1 MQTFLCSCVSAY
13 VQVHI
18 HVCLWTCVVEARGR
32 CQVSSSNESLIQI
45 LLPNL
50 KFISSAKWASQWA
63 PGSRLSL
70 YPHSHHWGSN
80 VHCYIML
87 LHGCWGVKRK
97 SSWSHTCYWLSFLP
111 NPRLRDGRRELSK
124 SNHSS
129 GQIMRCKLL
138 NQSHFR
144 GVLSWFRTGN
154 REKLPPHDSFKN
166 WWRKF
171 CLGQPH
177 TFPHYS
183 LDKE

>member
-1 MQTFLCSCVSAY
+1 MNLWYRFSCQT
-13 VQVHI
+13 
-18 HVCLWTCVVEARGR
+18 W
-32 CQVSSSNESLIQI
+32 SSSVQQNE
-45 LLPNL
+45 P
-50 KFISSAKWASQWA
+50 ASELQGA
-63 PGSRLSL
+63 AYLCIHIPITGVA
-70 YPHSHHWGSN
+70 N
-80 VHCYIML
+80 VHCYMAL
-87 LHGCWGVKRK
+87 LHGCWGAKRK

-111 NPRLRDGRRELSK
+111 NPRLRDGCRELSE

-129 GQIMRCKLL
+129 GQIMRGKLL
-138 NQSHFR
+138 NQNHFR